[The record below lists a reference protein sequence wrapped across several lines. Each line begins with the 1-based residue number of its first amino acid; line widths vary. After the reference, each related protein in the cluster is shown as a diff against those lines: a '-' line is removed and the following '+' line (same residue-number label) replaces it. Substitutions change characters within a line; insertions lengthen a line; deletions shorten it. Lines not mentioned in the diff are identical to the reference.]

1 MKASN
6 DSLLQYMIHTKRY
19 RILIQSLVILSLF
32 VFSFMGIN
40 FYIARY
46 STLSTE
52 HMDIIGNISD
62 LTLEIATGT
71 QHLAVVDPNDNA
83 ANQQII
89 HTLHQQAAE
98 LDSYLTKLAN
108 YKKQESAMDEFMVIW
123 QDYRSRIMNVSED
136 DLQAKIDLA
145 TFAYHNQ
152 AKIWDLMNIGYDTY
166 LNETYRTADYSR
178 YLTYV
183 SFFALIAYIIFFIN
197 YTVRQMYID
206 DVVIDKA
213 QKEMRDIMSTV
224 KEGLFLIDENMV
236 VGANYSK
243 KLETLLGRQQLAG
256 LTLPQLLAN
265 MVPEKEIAAT
275 QHFISYL
282 YNSKVDEN
290 LVQDINPLKKV
301 KIIFLDEKGFTVS
314 KYLQFDFLRVV
325 NTDPKTSINLFVSVV
340 DITETVQL
348 GQQMEKMK
356 ADYQTLISRAV
367 YLLSLDKQSVNNFIT
382 KNSLTVSKISDTLTM
397 QVLNKEQLA
406 AKLKTLL
413 TQTQALVDVS
423 QTLNL
428 HQYDMVVRGMIEELT
443 HLTHASNLQP
453 KDFSNFRNK
462 LEQYQAM
469 LKLTEQ
475 LINHQLLTHT
485 SASG

>member
-1 MKASN
+1 
-6 DSLLQYMIHTKRY
+6 MIHTKRY

-32 VFSFMGIN
+32 MLSFMGIN

-62 LTLEIATGT
+62 LTLEIATGA
-71 QHLAVVDPNDNA
+71 QHLAVVDPNDDA

-89 HTLHQQAAE
+89 YTLHQQAAE

-123 QDYRSRIMNVSED
+123 QDYRSRIMNVSEH

-178 YLTYV
+178 YLTYA

-213 QKEMRDIMSTV
+213 QKEMRDIMNTV

-236 VGANYSK
+236 IGANYSK

-265 MVPEKEIAAT
+265 MVHEKEIAAT

-282 YNSKVDEN
+282 YHSKIDEN

-325 NTDPKTSINLFVSVV
+325 NTDHKTSINLFVSVV
-340 DITETVQL
+340 DITEIVQL
-348 GQQMEKMK
+348 RQQMDKIK
-356 ADYQTLISRAV
+356 ADYQTLISQAV
-367 YLLSLDKQSVNNFIT
+367 YLLSLDKQTVNNFIT
-382 KNSLTVSKISDTLTM
+382 KNSLTVSKISDTLTK
-397 QVLNKEQLA
+397 QVLDKEQLA
-406 AKLKTLL
+406 AKVKTLL

-428 HQYDMVVRGMIEELT
+428 HQYDRVVKGMIEELK
-443 HLTHASNLQP
+443 HLTYASNLQP
-453 KDFSNFRNK
+453 KDFSNFSNQ
-462 LEQYQAM
+462 LEQYQTM

-475 LINHQLLTHT
+475 LINQQLLTH
-485 SASG
+485 A